1 MKITKELN
9 LNNEANDFMK
19 TDEHI
24 EYVENGIS
32 NCCGALVELHSERCS
47 ECKEYCDTEKNRV
60 MEYKN
65 LHNINTF
72 ACSDNEIYLSGTD
85 ENGDD
90 LTIVLNA
97 IEVLQWLDMK
107 YIKEQSIKYI
117 KEL

>member
-1 MKITKELN
+1 MSKIKNKVIDELN
-9 LNNEANDFMK
+9 KTLVKDKHIKVNEVD
-19 TDEHI
+19 
-24 EYVENGIS
+24 
-32 NCCGALVELHSERCS
+32 
-47 ECKEYCDTEKNRV
+47 

-65 LHNINTF
+65 LHDINTF
-72 ACSDNEIYLSGTD
+72 SCSDNEIYLSGTD

-97 IEVLQWLDMK
+97 IEILEWLDIK